1 MKSNRLFRSCFA
13 AMIVSLSAG
22 SYADN
27 INVISSDYTDSGNHI
42 GEVYDF
48 FDVSVRTERGNPVEK
63 PARFGRNAKV
73 NTVRMLGGWYN
84 QDLSGDTYLWD
95 GEKFTYNFEAAT
107 RRIDHWIENDWDIF
121 QIVLDNPPWAFQEGY
136 NFVEEPDGVH
146 YLAKDRVGVYGNG
159 LPPQDPKAWN
169 TYIQSFIGHLVDKYG
184 KETVASW
191 RFRVGSEIDTRPQH
205 WSATRQ
211 EFFDHYENTVEAVHA
226 VLPEAAI
233 GVHFREAAFVSRYVD
248 YTGEKEDAYATHFVS
263 WAKEN
268 NVPYDFLAISYYP
281 MVTHPEEM
289 DMDAVYQNHMAPIL
303 EHEDY
308 NSDASFEIHEFKY
321 IVKMKRA
328 GFSSVESSHGSAFFA
343 LFSKMMLEKNV
354 GRLFQWGNV
363 KRDGTY
369 NSEALTQSAL
379 FDMVGNELYQSNVEG
394 EPKTEGNLIDG
405 IFTRKA
411 DDSGFD
417 LLMFSFNK
425 DDFSYQD
432 DENIAVELK
441 VDQPKNTKYRYRVAQ
456 FDRSNNREQ
465 MFFAEFPKSQQSS
478 NEGGWRNDDVHPL
491 APVNDALNE
500 EGRKFFNS
508 VKDKYDGV
516 NELKW
521 SEWKTSSVVD
531 EGVEGSMIKIT
542 NTIPSFSV
550 QKYQIEWLK

>member
-1 MKSNRLFRSCFA
+1 
-13 AMIVSLSAG
+13 MIISLSAG

-27 INVISSDYTDSGNHI
+27 IKVISSDYTDSDNQI

-63 PARFGRNAKV
+63 PARLGRNAKV
-73 NTVRMLGGWYN
+73 NMVRMLGGWYN

-107 RRIDHWIENDWDIF
+107 RRIDSWLENDWDIF

-136 NFVEEPDGVH
+136 NFVDEPDGVH

-159 LPPQDPKAWN
+159 LPPKDPKAWN
-169 TYIQSFIGHLVDKYG
+169 TYIQSFINHLVKKYG
-184 KETVASW
+184 EETVATW

-211 EFFDHYENTVEAVHA
+211 EFFDHYQNTVDAVHD
-226 VLPEAAI
+226 VLPEAVI
-233 GVHFREAAFVSRYVD
+233 GVHFREASFVSQYVD
-248 YTGEKEDAYATHFVS
+248 YTGEKEDAYAPSFVS

-289 DMDAVYQNHMAPIL
+289 DMDYVYQNHMAPIL
-303 EHEDY
+303 EHADY
-308 NSDASFEIHEFKY
+308 NSEASFEIHEFKY
-321 IVKMKRA
+321 IVEMKRA

-354 GRLFQWGNV
+354 SRLFQWGNV

-379 FDMVGNELYQSNVEG
+379 LDMVGNELYQSNVEG
-394 EPKTEGNLIDG
+394 ESKTAGNLIDG
-405 IFTRKA
+405 IFTRKT
-411 DDSGFD
+411 DNSGFD

-425 DDFSYQD
+425 DDFSYHD
-432 DENIAVELK
+432 DETIAVELK
-441 VDQPKNTKYRYRVAQ
+441 VEKPKNTKYRYRVAQ

-465 MFFAEFPKSQQSS
+465 MFFSEFPKSQQPS
-478 NEGGWRNDDVHPL
+478 NEGGWRNDEVHLL

-500 EGRKFFNS
+500 EARMFFNS
-508 VKDKYDGV
+508 VKDKYDDV

-521 SEWKTSSVVD
+521 SEWETSSVVD
-531 EGVEGSMIKIT
+531 DGTKGTMIKIT

-550 QKYQIEWLK
+550 QKYQIEWLD